1 MGATMQIQCCVERPL
16 EEGGVTPLPDKEH
29 EIIKPEIVKMK
40 PAIPWYG
47 NALPPPLPP
56 RIVTTLPRTVSN
68 ATTVPN

>member
-16 EEGGVTPLPDKEH
+16 EESETTPPDKEADV
-29 EIIKPEIVKMK
+29 IKLK

-47 NALPPPLPP
+47 NAAPPP

-68 ATTVPN
+68 ATTVPNWT